1 MNLGILTL
9 LPPLIIILTATISR
23 KTASSLLIGV
33 LSCYIMAYGIHFLDP
48 FINLL
53 YRVGTDADT
62 IWIVVFTALF
72 GCFIQ
77 LISVS
82 KGEKAFIFVMSKLA
96 RTPKKTL
103 VLSWL
108 AGIIVFFD
116 DFTSVVIRGMMTKL
130 YDRQGIPRAM
140 LSYIT
145 DATASPL
152 CILIPFG
159 TWAVF
164 YQSLFSGYS
173 EVTDLGP
180 VMNTYIQAIPFM
192 FYGWASLLISLMVAC
207 GVIRPLGAMKKAYE
221 RAKNTGKLYGEESI
235 AINEN
240 AADTDIADL
249 EKDELIRSSICF
261 IVPILVLTIVAVITL
276 DALKA
281 VIIAIGVM
289 IPLYLFLKVV
299 SWRKMM
305 DACMKGIEDMTSM
318 CVIVFMAYMLKEA
331 VTDIGLPE
339 YVISLV
345 EPIISISIL
354 PLVTFLTCVVLTFT
368 TGSNWGGTVGVT
380 AIVIPLAS
388 AIGANMSL
396 VLAAI
401 VSGAAFGAHV
411 CFYTDVTVFT
421 STITKIDI
429 QEHAITQLPY
439 GILGMIISAVAYTI
453 AGFVFA

>member
-1 MNLGILTL
+1 
-9 LPPLIIILTATISR
+9 
-23 KTASSLLIGV
+23 
-33 LSCYIMAYGIHFLDP
+33 
-48 FINLL
+48 
-53 YRVGTDADT
+53 
-62 IWIVVFTALF
+62 
-72 GCFIQ
+72 
-77 LISVS
+77 
-82 KGEKAFIFVMSKLA
+82 
-96 RTPKKTL
+96 
-103 VLSWL
+103 
-108 AGIIVFFD
+108 
-116 DFTSVVIRGMMTKL
+116 
-130 YDRQGIPRAM
+130 
-140 LSYIT
+140 
-145 DATASPL
+145 
-152 CILIPFG
+152 
-159 TWAVF
+159 
-164 YQSLFSGYS
+164 
-173 EVTDLGP
+173 
-180 VMNTYIQAIPFM
+180 
-192 FYGWASLLISLMVAC
+192 
-207 GVIRPLGAMKKAYE
+207 
-221 RAKNTGKLYGEESI
+221 
-235 AINEN
+235 
-240 AADTDIADL
+240 
-249 EKDELIRSSICF
+249 
-261 IVPILVLTIVAVITL
+261 
-276 DALKA
+276 
-281 VIIAIGVM
+281 
-289 IPLYLFLKVV
+289 
-299 SWRKMM
+299 M

>member
-1 MNLGILTL
+1 MELGILTL
-9 LPPLIIILTATISR
+9 LPPIIIIIVAITSK

-33 LSCYIMAYGIHFLDP
+33 LFCYILQYGVHFINP
-48 FINLL
+48 FIDLI
-53 YRVGTDADT
+53 YRVGTNEDT

-82 KGEKAFIFVMSKLA
+82 KGEQAFLHVMSKLA
-96 RTPKKTL
+96 KTPKKTL
-103 VLSWL
+103 ILSWL
-108 AGIIVFFD
+108 AGIVVFFD

-164 YQSLFSGYS
+164 YQSLFSGYE
-173 EVTDLGP
+173 EVTALGP
-180 VMNTYIQAIPFM
+180 IMNTYIKAIPFM
-192 FYGWASLLISLMVAC
+192 FYGWASLLISFLAAC
-207 GVIRPLGAMKKAYE
+207 NIIKPLGAMKKAYI
-221 RAKNTGKLYGEESI
+221 RAEKTGQLYGEESI
-235 AINEN
+235 LINGNDHNE
-240 AADTDIADL
+240 II
-249 EKDELIRSSICF
+249 ELDNKELMKSSICF
-261 IVPILVLTIVAVITL
+261 LVPVIVLIIIAIATL

-281 VIIAIGVM
+281 VIITIGIM
-289 IPLYLFLKVV
+289 IPLYLALRVV

-305 DACMKGIEDMTSM
+305 DSCMKGIEEMTSM

-331 VTDIGLPE
+331 ITDIGLPE
-339 YVISLV
+339 YVISIV
-345 EPIISISIL
+345 KPIMSVSLI
-354 PLVTFLTCVVLTFT
+354 PLITFLACVVLTFT

-388 AIGANMSL
+388 TMGANLPL

-421 STITKIDI
+421 STITKIDN
-429 QEHAITQLPY
+429 QEHAITQFPY
-439 GILGMIISAVAYTI
+439 GIIGMIISAIAYAI
-453 AGFVFA
+453 AGTLVV